1 MDESLVRACCAL
13 RRELHAHPEAGF
25 EETWTQARL
34 RAALVDIAG
43 VDAAAI
49 APCARTGLVVDID
62 GPGAPARRIALRADM
77 DALRM
82 QEANPRLPYRR
93 RATASTCAATTAT
106 WPPRRRGAPR
116 AAARPAPAGRGRAPA
131 LPAGRGGR
139 ALRGRLAPRRRAA
152 DDPRRRGVDEIYGLH
167 NLPTAPVGAVRVK
180 AGAVMGRSSELRIS
194 VTGAGGHR
202 RPAAAT
208 ISESF

>member
-82 QEANPRLPYRR
+82 QEANQRLPYRSARGGQRASRPR
-93 RATASTCAATTAT
+93 R
-106 WPPRRRGAPR
+106 PHGRPRARRGAPR
-116 AAARPAPAGRGRAPA
+116 AAATGSRRTRACA
-131 LPAGRGGR
+131 CSSSR
-139 ALRGRLAPRRRAA
+139 PRR
-152 DDPRRRGVDEIYGLH
+152 
-167 NLPTAPVGAVRVK
+167 
-180 AGAVMGRSSELRIS
+180 AGA
-194 VTGAGGHR
+194 
-202 RPAAAT
+202 
-208 ISESF
+208 